1 MHLIILIILVVITV
15 VDGFL
20 SVSKICHP
28 KHNNNI
34 HHLASQDDN
43 DSTQLFPEQLNIIYD
58 SKCSVC
64 QWEVDY
70 LQSQMDKYFADR
82 KPQIRFTDLESSDY
96 DENDLANGG
105 VTYEMGMRSFHAVK
119 QSGEIL
125 HGVPV
130 FREAYEIIDQGW
142 LWSATKIPIIGKL
155 ASFGYDIF
163 ASIRTQLT
171 RGSSVE
177 ELIEKHYQ
185 LKSEQEVC
193 KPCQEDKKNLES
205 SWLTAFSNGI
215 QTWTTDSKTISVVCD
230 SNEEETTS
238 RTSKVDI
245 EIISLKHPIL
255 ILSGATPVSVGLCVE
270 FCICIFHFLCLHNQ
284 YATKGTILSLT
295 SACIYRV

>member
-1 MHLIILIILVVITV
+1 MQHIMLILVVLTV

-20 SVSKICHP
+20 SVSRICNS
-28 KHNNNI
+28 KYNL
-34 HHLASQDDN
+34 HLASQDDN
-43 DSTQLFPEQLNIIYD
+43 DSTQLFPEELNIIYD

-142 LWSATKIPIIGKL
+142 VWSVTKIPIIGKL

-185 LKSEQEVC
+185 LKSEREVC
-193 KPCQEDKKNLES
+193 KPCQDGKKNLES

-215 QTWTTDSKTISVVCD
+215 KAWTSDSKTISVVCD
-230 SNEEETTS
+230 SDIKEETTS
-238 RTSKVDI
+238 RTSTKVII

-270 FCICIFHFLCLHNQ
+270 FRICIFHFLCLHNQ
-284 YATKGTILSLT
+284 YATKGAILSLT
-295 SACIYRV
+295 STCIYRV